1 MNIIDLRD
9 DLVVESVQ
17 GSVYTIDNK
26 GNLVQL
32 YAGSHLNKGDKV
44 ILQNDASFDA
54 LVHNQTVTFDNS
66 ADNMTVED
74 LKNLLNQQYAAT
86 VHQNYIN
93 QSQPDD
99 DLASSLLVKQSHSVD
114 HQISNNV
121 TLDTIH
127 RMIEDGQDPT
137 LAQPKPAAG
146 NELSSS
152 APGSVYI
159 DYDNDQML
167 AEAGHDT
174 AYKPT
179 NNQERKDYIGG
190 DESLFLPP
198 LHAGVQILSIAEDNV
213 INESEAHSKVSIT
226 GTVSQDVK
234 VGDIVELSLDKQPIG
249 HATVTLVDGELV
261 WTTSVD
267 GSTLVNANLD
277 LVTATVTTHDSH
289 GRTVSA
295 TDDHTYSID
304 TDIAA
309 KITITSIAT
318 DDVINADEAHSKVPV
333 TGTVGADVK
342 AGDTVIVMVDGHK
355 VGETQVVE
363 QDGKLT
369 WTAQVDGSVLEHASA
384 DSVKATVTTT
394 DAAGNRA
401 TATDD
406 HTYSIDTDIAAKIT
420 ITSIATDDVVNADE
434 AHSKVPVT
442 GTVGADVKVGD
453 TVTVIV
459 DGKTVGTTTVEN
471 HDGKL
476 TWTAQVDGSVLD
488 HASTDSVKATVTTT
502 DAAGNSATATDD
514 HLYNIDT
521 DIAAKITITSI
532 ATDDVINANEAH
544 SKVPVTGTVGTDVK
558 AGDTVTVIV
567 DGKTVGTT
575 TVENHD
581 GKLTWTAQVDGSVL
595 EHASADSVKA
605 TVTTTDAAGNRATAT
620 DDHTYSID
628 TDIAAKITITSIA
641 TDDVV
646 NADEAHS
653 KVPVTGTVG
662 ADVKAGDTV
671 TVIVDGKTVGTTTVE
686 NHDGKLTWTAQV
698 DGSVLEH
705 ASADSVKATV
715 TTTDAAGNRA
725 TATDDHLYNIDT
737 DIAAKITI
745 TSIATDDVIN
755 ADEAHNKV
763 PVTGTVGADVKAGDT
778 VIVMVD
784 GHKVGET
791 QVVEQ
796 DGKLTWT
803 AQVDGSVL
811 EHASTDS
818 VKATVTTTDAAG
830 NRATATD
837 DHLYNI
843 DTDIAAKITITSIAT
858 DDVINANEAHSKV
871 PVTGTVGADVKAG
884 DTVIVMVDGHKV
896 GETQVVEQDGKL
908 TWTAQVDGSVLEH
921 ASADSVKATVTTT
934 DAAGNRATATDDHLY
949 NIDTDIAAKITITSI
964 ATDDV
969 INADEAHSKV
979 PVTGTVGADV
989 KAGDTVIV
997 MVDGHKVGETQVVEQ
1012 DGKLTWTAQVDGS
1025 VLEHASTDSV
1035 KATVTTTDAAGNRA
1049 TATDDHLYNI
1059 DTDIAAKITITS
1071 IATDD
1076 VVNADEAHSK
1086 VPVTGTVGADVKA
1099 GDTVTV
1105 IVDGKTVGTTTVEN
1119 HDGKLTWTA
1128 QVDGSVLEHASTDSV
1143 KATVTTTDAAG
1154 NRATAT
1160 DDHLYNIDTDIA
1172 AKITIT
1178 SIATDDVV
1186 NADEAH
1192 SKVPVTGTVGA
1203 DVKAGDTV
1211 TVIVDGKTVG
1221 TTTVENHDGKLTWTA
1236 QVDGSVL
1243 EHASADSVKATVTT
1257 TDAAGNS
1264 ATATDDHLY
1273 NIDTDIAAKI
1283 TITSIATDDVVNADE
1298 AHSKVPVTGTVGAD
1312 VKAGDTV
1319 IVMVD
1324 GHKVGET
1331 QVVEQ
1336 DGKLTWTAQVDGS
1349 VLEHASADS
1358 VKATVTTTDAAGNRA
1373 TATDDHLY
1381 NIDTDIAAKITITS
1395 IATDDVINADEAHNK
1410 VPVTGTVGADVKAGD
1425 TVIVMVDGH
1434 KVGET
1439 QVVEQDGKLTWTA
1452 QVDGSV
1458 LEHASTD
1465 SVKATVTT
1473 TDAAGNRA
1481 TATDDHLY
1489 NIDTDIAAKIT
1500 ITSIATDDV
1509 VNADE
1514 AHSKVPVT
1522 GTVGADVK
1530 AGDTVIVMVDGHK
1543 VGETQVVEQDG
1554 KLTWTAQ
1561 VDGSVLEHASADS
1574 VKATVTTTDA
1584 AGNSATATDD
1594 HLYNIDTDIAAKI
1607 TITSIATDDVVNA
1620 DEAHSKVPVTG
1631 TVGADVK
1638 VGDTVTVIV
1647 DGKTVG
1653 TTTVENHDGKL
1664 TWTAQVDGSVL
1675 EHASADSVKATVT
1688 TTDVAGNSATATDD
1702 HLYSIDTDIAA
1713 KITITS
1719 IATDDVINADE
1730 AHNKVPVTG
1739 TVGADVKA
1747 GDTVIVMVDGH
1758 KVGETQVVEQDGK
1771 LTWTAQVDGS
1781 VLEHASTD
1789 SVKATVT
1796 TTDAAGN
1803 RATATDDHLYNI
1815 DTDIAAKITI
1825 TSIATDDVVNADEAH
1840 SKVPVT
1846 GTVGADVKAG
1856 DTVIVMVDG
1865 HKVGETQVVEQD
1877 GKLTWTAQVDGSVLE
1892 HASADSVKAT
1902 VTTTDAAGN
1911 SATATDDHL
1920 YNIDTDIAAKIT
1932 ITSIATDDVVNA
1944 DEAHSKVPV
1953 TGTVGADVKV
1963 GDTVTVIVDGKTV
1976 GTTTVENHDGKLT
1989 WTAQVDGSVL
1999 EHASADSVKAT
2010 VTTTDA
2016 AGNSATA
2023 TDDHLY
2029 SIDTDIAAKITITSI
2044 ATDDVIN
2051 ADEAH
2056 SKVPVTGTVGA
2067 DVKVGD
2073 TVTVI
2078 VDGKTVGT
2086 TTVENHD
2093 GKLTWTAQVDGSVLE
2108 HASADSVKATV
2119 TTTDA
2124 AGNSATATDDHLYSI
2139 DTDIAAKITITSI
2152 ATDDVINADEAHSKV
2167 PVTGTVGADV
2177 KAGDTVTVIVDG
2189 KTVGT
2194 TTVENHDGKL
2204 TWTAQVD
2211 GSVLEH
2217 ASTDSV
2223 KATVTTTDAAGN
2235 SATATDDHLYN
2246 IDTDIAAK
2254 ITISS
2259 IATDDVVNADEAHS
2273 KVPVTGTVGAD
2284 VKVGDTVTVIV
2295 DGKTVG
2301 TTTVENHDGKL
2312 TWTAQVDGSVLEHAS
2327 TENVTA
2333 MVTTTDKAGN
2343 TTSAI
2348 DHHSYKVATITIDSI
2363 ATDGDVT
2370 GKDSLKE
2377 QTITGHVGGDAKE
2390 GDSVSVTIG
2399 GDHYVTVVDDKLNWT
2414 VQVPGSVLMS
2424 ADKELVHATVSVI
2437 SPVTGE
2443 AVVAAEND
2451 KAYTVSVNPTIDI
2464 NQITGDDVIT
2474 QSEAHNGK
2482 VNITGTVSGD
2492 ALPGDNIEVT
2502 LNGTVYHS
2510 KVTKDNTWTVA
2521 VDGIELLHDDDVTAK
2536 VITTHYGSHNASD
2549 KADEKYTVTIDAEI
2563 KIDSIATDNIVT
2575 NAEGKEQVSI
2585 KGTVGADVEDGD
2597 QITLTIGGKEF
2608 VGEAKD
2614 GHFDISVDG
2623 SALLKDSDRIVDASV
2638 IAKDEGGHTAIAIAQ
2653 HDYNIDGVV
2662 IQGDNSDNTITG
2674 TVGSDLLIG
2683 DLDPAKLDE
2692 KPTNVNF
2699 VIDMSA
2705 SMYQGRLINLSTVD
2719 GKESQSGYDVFVGT
2733 RGILTAADGTQ
2744 LAKETGQYVHVTYEQ
2759 MKAGL
2764 QYDCDSYENIK
2775 IKYSDTGDV
2784 IEKAYTSTECVFDIV
2799 KEAYNS
2805 LLTEIV
2811 NSTHDKHLLTFNVVL
2826 FNDALQDTLEFRYDS
2841 EKNEFLSNGK
2851 DLMTCLNGIGYPWG
2865 GTNFEPPLEKVSSL
2879 ITDPNDRN
2887 IVYFLSD
2894 GKDSSFNTQNIHL
2907 LDKTE
2912 VVAIAVGA
2920 SGDGTSVEKVASL
2933 SDLYNKEHPHDS
2945 DYPSYSKVIT
2955 NANELNDTF
2964 HNIGQHFIPGSD
2976 TITGSDD
2983 DDVLVGDALNIHW
2996 MYDEGLLHGQY
3007 HEPVKGKVDT
3017 YPATIIKQYLA
3028 DEAHNGDT
3036 NKVLTSDINQ
3046 FIADHLDKF
3055 GNNEYGGNDHIS
3067 GGKGN
3072 DILIGDGGN
3081 DTLDGGLGDDLLDG
3095 GLGNDF
3101 LTGGAGNDTFIWSD
3115 RSLVAKD
3122 SANNNPIDHIKDFA
3136 IGEDKIDLTDILD
3149 KSDNTTIDDLLK
3161 HVSAEIKD
3169 VGKDDKADVVLT
3181 VHNSDS
3187 SKQTTIVLDDFAS
3200 HSDLTGITSSNE
3212 IVQHLFNDHVFK

>member
-179 NNQERKDYIGG
+179 DNQERKDYIGG

-249 HATVTLVDGELV
+249 HATVTLVNGELV
-261 WTTSVD
+261 WTISVD

-442 GTVGADVKVGD
+442 GTVGADVKAGDTVIVMVDGHKVGETQVVEQDGKLTWTAQVDGSVLEHASADSVKATVTTTDAAGNRATATDDHTYSIDTDIAAKITITSIATDDVINADEAHSKVPVTGTVGADVKAGD

-476 TWTAQVDGSVLD
+476 TWTAQVDGSVLE
-488 HASTDSVKATVTTT
+488 HASADSVKATVTTT
-502 DAAGNSATATDD
+502 DAAGNRATATDD
-514 HLYNIDT
+514 HLYSIDT

-532 ATDDVINANEAH
+532 ATDDVINADEAH
-544 SKVPVTGTVGTDVK
+544 SKVPVTGTVGADVK
-558 AGDTVTVIV
+558 AGDTVIVMVDGHKVGETQVVEQDSKLTWTAQVDGSVLEHASADSVKATVTTTDAAGNRATATDDHTYSIDTDIAAKITITSIATDDVVNADEAHSKVPVTGTVGADVKAGDTVIV
-567 DGKTVGTT
+567 MVDGHKVGETQV
-575 TVENHD
+575 VEQD

-725 TATDDHLYNIDT
+725 TATDDHTYSIDT

-755 ADEAHNKV
+755 ADEAH
-763 PVTGTVGADVKAGDT
+763 
-778 VIVMVD
+778 
-784 GHKVGET
+784 
-791 QVVEQ
+791 
-796 DGKLTWT
+796 
-803 AQVDGSVL
+803 
-811 EHASTDS
+811 
-818 VKATVTTTDAAG
+818 
-830 NRATATD
+830 
-837 DHLYNI
+837 
-843 DTDIAAKITITSIAT
+843 
-858 DDVINANEAHSKV
+858 SKV

-884 DTVIVMVDGHKV
+884 DTVTVIVDGKTV
-896 GETQVVEQDGKL
+896 GTTTVENHDGKL

-934 DAAGNRATATDDHLY
+934 DAAGNRATATDDHSY
-949 NIDTDIAAKITITSI
+949 SIDTDIAAKITITSI

-1025 VLEHASTDSV
+1025 VLEHAS
-1035 KATVTTTDAAGNRA
+1035 A
-1049 TATDDHLYNI
+1049 
-1059 DTDIAAKITITS
+1059 
-1071 IATDD
+1071 
-1076 VVNADEAHSK
+1076 
-1086 VPVTGTVGADVKA
+1086 
-1099 GDTVTV
+1099 
-1105 IVDGKTVGTTTVEN
+1105 
-1119 HDGKLTWTA
+1119 
-1128 QVDGSVLEHASTDSV
+1128 
-1143 KATVTTTDAAG
+1143 
-1154 NRATAT
+1154 
-1160 DDHLYNIDTDIA
+1160 
-1172 AKITIT
+1172 
-1178 SIATDDVV
+1178 
-1186 NADEAH
+1186 
-1192 SKVPVTGTVGA
+1192 
-1203 DVKAGDTV
+1203 
-1211 TVIVDGKTVG
+1211 
-1221 TTTVENHDGKLTWTA
+1221 
-1236 QVDGSVL
+1236 
-1243 EHASADSVKATVTT
+1243 
-1257 TDAAGNS
+1257 
-1264 ATATDDHLY
+1264 
-1273 NIDTDIAAKI
+1273 
-1283 TITSIATDDVVNADE
+1283 
-1298 AHSKVPVTGTVGAD
+1298 
-1312 VKAGDTV
+1312 
-1319 IVMVD
+1319 
-1324 GHKVGET
+1324 
-1331 QVVEQ
+1331 
-1336 DGKLTWTAQVDGS
+1336 
-1349 VLEHASADS
+1349 
-1358 VKATVTTTDAAGNRA
+1358 
-1373 TATDDHLY
+1373 
-1381 NIDTDIAAKITITS
+1381 
-1395 IATDDVINADEAHNK
+1395 
-1410 VPVTGTVGADVKAGD
+1410 
-1425 TVIVMVDGH
+1425 
-1434 KVGET
+1434 
-1439 QVVEQDGKLTWTA
+1439 
-1452 QVDGSV
+1452 
-1458 LEHASTD
+1458 D

-1584 AGNSATATDD
+1584 AGNRATATDD
-1594 HLYNIDTDIAAKI
+1594 HTYSIDTDIAAKI
-1607 TITSIATDDVVNA
+1607 TITSIATDDVINA

-1638 VGDTVTVIV
+1638 AGDTVTVIV

-1688 TTDVAGNSATATDD
+1688 TTDAAGNRATATDD

-1730 AHNKVPVTG
+1730 AHSKVPVTG

-1758 KVGETQVVEQDGK
+1758 KVGETQVVEQDSK

-1781 VLEHASTD
+1781 VLEHASAD

-1803 RATATDDHLYNI
+1803 RATATDDHTYSI

-1911 SATATDDHL
+1911 RATATDDHT
-1920 YNIDTDIAAKIT
+1920 YSIDTDIAAKIT

-1953 TGTVGADVKV
+1953 TGTVGADVKA

-2016 AGNSATA
+2016 AGNRATA
-2023 TDDHLY
+2023 TDDH
-2029 SIDTDIAAKITITSI
+2029 T
-2044 ATDDVIN
+2044 
-2051 ADEAH
+2051 
-2056 SKVPVTGTVGA
+2056 
-2067 DVKVGD
+2067 
-2073 TVTVI
+2073 
-2078 VDGKTVGT
+2078 
-2086 TTVENHD
+2086 
-2093 GKLTWTAQVDGSVLE
+2093 
-2108 HASADSVKATV
+2108 
-2119 TTTDA
+2119 
-2124 AGNSATATDDHLYSI
+2124 YSI

-2217 ASTDSV
+2217 ASADSV

-2235 SATATDDHLYN
+2235 RATATDDHSYSIDTDIAAKITITSIATDDVINADEAHSKVPVTGTVGADVKAGDTVTVIVDGKTVGTTTVENHDGKLTWTAQVDGSVLEHASADSVKATVTTTDAAGNRATATDDHTYSIDTDIAAKITITSIATDDVINADEAHSKVPVTGTVGADVKAGDTVTVIVDGKTVGTTTVENHDGKLTWTAQVDGSVLEHASVDSVKATVTTTDAAGNRATATDDHLYN

-2254 ITISS
+2254 ITITS

-2284 VKVGDTVTVIV
+2284 VKAGDTVIVMV
-2295 DGKTVG
+2295 DGHKVG
-2301 TTTVENHDGKL
+2301 ETQVVEHDGKL

-2348 DHHSYKVATITIDSI
+2348 DHHSYKIATITIDSI

-2638 IAKDEGGHTAIAIAQ
+2638 IAKDEGGHTAIVIAQ

-3036 NKVLTSDINQ
+3036 NKVLTSDINH